1 MKENQ
6 IFAVKL
12 LTDIADKINKEC
24 FDQTPDVI
32 ERLTILL
39 LATLHY
45 NSNSPSSELKHQQE
59 AYTKAYTKAY
69 SKVIKLTK
77 DLSNDELSLSEKS
90 TLLTKE
96 FIKK

>member
-6 IFAVKL
+6 LLAVKL
-12 LTDIADKINKEC
+12 NKEC

-45 NSNSPSSELKHQQE
+45 NSNSPPSELKHQQE
-59 AYTKAYTKAY
+59 AYTKAY

>member
-24 FDQTPDVI
+24 FNQTPDVI
-32 ERLTILL
+32 EHLTILL

-45 NSNSPSSELKHQQE
+45 NSNSPPPEIKHHQE
-59 AYTKAYTKAY
+59 AYKKAY

-96 FIKK
+96 FIKNK